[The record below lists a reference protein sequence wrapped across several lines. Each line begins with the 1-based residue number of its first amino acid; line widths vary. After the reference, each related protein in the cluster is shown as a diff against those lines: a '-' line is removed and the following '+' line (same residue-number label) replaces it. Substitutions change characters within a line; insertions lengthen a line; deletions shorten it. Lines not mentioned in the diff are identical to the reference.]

1 MNARGTTIAR
11 AEDLREKWYIVD
23 AAGQVVGRFATRVAS
38 LIKGK
43 RTANYTPHVNPKV
56 HVIIT
61 NADKAIFSGN
71 KMETKTYRWHS
82 RFRTGL
88 KEESA
93 QHLLERKPE
102 EILRRAVHGMLPKNR
117 LGSVMDKNL
126 RIYSS
131 GQYTGQHDAQ
141 QPEVLAIKT
150 RQPIKKA

>member
-11 AEDLREKWYIVD
+11 ADDLREKWYIVD
-23 AAGQVVGRFATRVAS
+23 ASGQVVGRFATRVAT

-43 RTANYTPHVNPKV
+43 REANYTPHVNPKV
-56 HVIIT
+56 HVIVT
-61 NADKAIFSGN
+61 NADKVVFSGD
-71 KMETKTYRWHS
+71 KLTTKTYKWHTKY
-82 RFRTGL
+82 RTGL

-93 QHLLERKPE
+93 GHMLERKPE
-102 EILRRAVHGMLPKNR
+102 EILRRAIHGMLPKNR
-117 LGSVMDKNL
+117 LGSVMNRNI

-141 QPEVLAIKT
+141 QPEALTIKT